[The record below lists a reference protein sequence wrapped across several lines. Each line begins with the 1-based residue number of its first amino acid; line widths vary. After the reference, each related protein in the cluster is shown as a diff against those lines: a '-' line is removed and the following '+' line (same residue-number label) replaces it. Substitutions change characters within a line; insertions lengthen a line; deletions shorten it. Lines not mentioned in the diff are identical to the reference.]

1 MLVASVCVGLVVVSC
16 SSTPRLSA
24 EKATAK
30 LQTACAAYD
39 TERKA
44 AKQPEAGSDTFEFDT
59 LRLPRITDSDAYELL
74 AKVHA
79 PKENDAALKELQ
91 ADVLALARNR
101 SDVTTDFSERQMESG
116 AKDLATGA
124 ELMTKVDERAAALGL
139 TNCTAATWV
148 GDWYDEAN
156 KVQDDLVESTKPTGD
171 FVTDV
176 GALCS
181 RLDDDISSAPFP
193 LGPIETQQWALAVN
207 DGLRLFS
214 RDLDALD
221 IPADKQAGVDKLHG
235 IIDQLSSD
243 LSSVV
248 AKIAGSNQQA
258 LDDSTAAAQ
267 SGITEFVDQL
277 HTLGA
282 TGC

>member
-1 MLVASVCVGLVVVSC
+1 MVASVCVGLVVVSC

-30 LQTACAAYD
+30 LQTACAAFEA
-39 TERKA
+39 ERAA

-74 AKVHA
+74 GKVNG
-79 PKENDAALKELQ
+79 PKESEASLKELQ
-91 ADVLALARNR
+91 ADVLALARNQ
-101 SDVTTDFSERQMESG
+101 SDVRTDFSERRLESG
-116 AKDLATGA
+116 TTDLAAGA
-124 ELMTKVDERAAALGL
+124 ELLTKIDGLAASLDVP
-139 TNCTAATWV
+139 NCASKAWV

-156 KVQDDLVESTKPTGD
+156 EVQDDLVESTKPTGD

-176 GALCS
+176 EALCS
-181 RLDDDISSAPFP
+181 RLNDDISSAPLP
-193 LGPIETQQWALAVN
+193 PGSIETQQWALAVN

-221 IPADKQAGVDKLHG
+221 IPADKQAGVDELHG
-235 IIDQLSSD
+235 IIDELSSD

-258 LDDSTAAAQ
+258 LDDATAAAQ
-267 SGITEFVDQL
+267 SGITDFVNQL
-277 HTLGA
+277 HALGA